1 MRRWTLPSR
10 AEQGRVILSGA
21 WTTSTCYK
29 PREIERIQTQDPH
42 FQRLVMSRK
51 QGVGQIIKASVTVV
65 TRIALTGGFRVIK
78 ATLDDLYRLTRG
90 ARHAVGPAQLADH
103 LITLHIID
111 EMLNVDLHGWTP
123 VRDRGMRCRQFTP
136 SSHATTLESNKSV
149 KILGEGGDAVQIGA
163 HRMRREVAE
172 LHVFHHALAEGCH
185 RGASRPHE

>member
-1 MRRWTLPSR
+1 
-10 AEQGRVILSGA
+10 
-21 WTTSTCYK
+21 
-29 PREIERIQTQDPH
+29 
-42 FQRLVMSRK
+42 MSRK

-90 ARHAVGPAQLADH
+90 ARHAVGPAQLADR

-136 SSHATTLESNKSV
+136 SAHATTLESNKS
-149 KILGEGGDAVQIGA
+149 IG
-163 HRMRREVAE
+163 RKRRGSSWASPPVSVRRWASVP
-172 LHVFHHALAEGCH
+172 LATTCMLAESKNVPGGSANVSGSVAAVYPRLTCCT
-185 RGASRPHE
+185 GTSPKAVAGS